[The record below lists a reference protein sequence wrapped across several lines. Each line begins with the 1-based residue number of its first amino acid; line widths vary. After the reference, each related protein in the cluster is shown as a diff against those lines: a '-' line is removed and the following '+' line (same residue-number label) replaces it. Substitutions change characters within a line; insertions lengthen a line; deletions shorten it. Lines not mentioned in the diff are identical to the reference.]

1 MTAPRKIFRIE
12 ETAATRLEQSLAD
25 TQASLRHAEVMQE
38 FAALRALLAAAAP
51 RRSDKSDEPKGT
63 ETARLAGELN
73 LIHGAIN
80 GTEHEGAGGAGS
92 NLRTAQLT
100 RIGHELNA
108 VVDGTDQ
115 ATQKILAAAEEIDQ
129 AANNLS
135 AALKGKIEQDFAQDI
150 QDFVLQIFEAC
161 NFQDLIGQRVSKVM
175 ATLKFIEERI
185 MRVLGEIKNVPP
197 MLARTDGAQVLHG
210 PPLDIDRGHITQS
223 DIDDMFGG
231 RR

>member
-25 TQASLRHAEVMQE
+25 TQASLRHAELLQE
-38 FAALRALLAAAAP
+38 FAALRALLAAAPP
-51 RRSDKSDEPKGT
+51 RRSGKSDGPKGA
-63 ETARLAGELN
+63 ETARLACELN

-80 GTEHEGAGGAGS
+80 GTEQGYAGGNSAS
-92 NLRTAQLT
+92 LQTAQLT
-100 RIGHELNA
+100 RIGHELDA
-108 VVDGTDQ
+108 VVNGTDQ

-161 NFQDLIGQRVSKVM
+161 NFQDLTGQRVSKVM
-175 ATLKFIEERI
+175 ATLKFIEDHI
-185 MRVLGEIKNVPP
+185 TRVLGEIKNGLPVP
-197 MLARTDGAQVLHG
+197 ARTDGAQVLHG

-223 DIDDMFGG
+223 DIDALFGG